1 MMIVIIVLLMMTI
14 YNSNN
19 DDNGDDVDND
29 YDDDDQ
35 DDNDIDEEERE
46 KDDKRAKVSIHSQ
59 CAAVKINVIVFQI
72 DCLIK
77 LSGMP
82 DLTLTFINPRLL
94 DDVSFHPCVRF
105 KRWEVTLC

>member
-1 MMIVIIVLLMMTI
+1 MSDLV
-14 YNSNN
+14 NCPS
-19 DDNGDDVDND
+19 
-29 YDDDDQ
+29 
-35 DDNDIDEEERE
+35 
-46 KDDKRAKVSIHSQ
+46 
-59 CAAVKINVIVFQI
+59 QI

-105 KRWEVTLC
+105 KRWEVSQPRDSRLRMCSYFTSHSILVSYLGIHICWWSNWVLKYIKLC